1 MNAENPYTPSGS
13 SGKATIP
20 GLRPSNRAM
29 WRAYFYAP
37 IVAPLAFVAIVL
49 AAGYL
54 SVVLGSDVNEA
65 SMIVLPGIALTVGV
79 VSCYLVAGFIGMP
92 IAFFLRRIDSLN
104 AFSIHAAAFGWA
116 LFFTTL
122 CAIYLISGKWNELP
136 LAMCYVGAGVIPS
149 VVLSGTAFWLL
160 LRFFSRRE
168 AARTSNMLTRFAGPE
183 P

>member
-1 MNAENPYTPSGS
+1 VNAENPYSPSESTNGNAPS
-13 SGKATIP
+13 

-37 IVAPLAFVAIVL
+37 IVAPLAFVTIVFI
-49 AAGYL
+49 AGYL
-54 SVVLGSDVNEA
+54 SVLLGGDVNEA

-104 AFSIHAAAFGWA
+104 AFTIHTAAFGWA
-116 LFFTTL
+116 LFFTTI
-122 CAIYLISGKWNELP
+122 CAIYMVSGTWTDLP
-136 LAMCYVGAGVIPS
+136 LAICYVGAGVIPS

-160 LRFFSRRE
+160 VRFFSRRE
-168 AARTSNMLTRFAGPE
+168 AAANA
-183 P
+183 